1 MKSLLL
7 FTIFLAFSVLESRLR
22 AQDTV
27 FYRHLYEEVSDR
39 NVAKS
44 YKILQYET
52 SDSLKATETT
62 YFMNGQVKQVTP
74 YSNYKK
80 REKHGV
86 ETHYYE
92 NNRLYS
98 SLSFVNGKEE
108 GKHMVYYRHG
118 SLKREDLY
126 INGKLDK
133 GRCIGLDGKDTTY
146 FAFYKAG
153 EYPGGN
159 DELLK
164 FLAQNVKYP
173 NKAKEQGTR
182 GMVVVSFVVTETG
195 KPINY
200 RIWKSL
206 TPETDAEAMRVSRLI
221 QQFEP
226 SMLDGEIIAA
236 QYHLPFRF
244 SIR

>member
-1 MKSLLL
+1 MLMFFVFFAAAALGNN
-7 FTIFLAFSVLESRLR
+7 TQ
-22 AQDTV
+22 AQDTL
-27 FYRHLYEEVSDR
+27 FYRHLFENVKDR
-39 NVAKS
+39 SVAKS
-44 YKILQYET
+44 YMIVKYET
-52 SDSLKATETT
+52 NDSLRATETT
-62 YFMNGQVKQVTP
+62 YYMSGQVKQITP
-74 YSNYKK
+74 YIHYKK
-80 REKHGV
+80 REKHGE
-86 ETHYYE
+86 ETRYYE

-98 SLSFVNGKEE
+98 SQSFMQGREE
-108 GKHMVYYRHG
+108 GKHMVYYPDG

-182 GMVVVSFVVTETG
+182 GIVVVSFVVTEAGQVT
-195 KPINY
+195 NY

-206 TPETDAEAMRVSRLI
+206 TPETDAEAMRVSHLI
-221 QQFEP
+221 QRFQP
-226 SMLDGEIIAA
+226 SVLDGEVIAS